1 MSDVPDRLTGIP
13 ARLSK
18 VPITA
23 TDTAVG
29 TIRNDD
35 SAALSIADISA
46 DEGDG
51 LTFTVTLNK
60 GVQGGFTVTPKYTDG
75 TAAST
80 GAGADYTKNTAT
92 LTFAGT
98 AGEQQTFTV
107 ATVENRE
114 PEPDETFTVGLT
126 VSGTTLAVGAVDTA
140 TGTINNDDFVTVS
153 VVSKN
158 YGEGT
163 GGLLE
168 LRLSSPVRSQTVD
181 VAYATS
187 VESGQTA
194 TSGTDF
200 TAAAGTVR
208 FSAGTVRAFV
218 WLTTKEDTIVE
229 ANETFTMTASAPTG
243 GFPAGIS
250 VSDSNGSAVVTIDD
264 NDSAE
269 IRYTATWEWR
279 ETETD
284 VGVLWIVGANVFVN
298 GTPARDSPSLYV
310 DRPIPVGFRQST
322 KTGQTATVDK
332 DFLLYDSKTET
343 HKSPQTATIP
353 AGGSSVPIEI
363 VVVGDTIVE
372 PEEWFEVELFE
383 PSEGFPRGVSLG
395 TPKTR
400 RHAMIDDDTSSLSI
414 SDAEAS
420 EGDYVTFTV
429 TLNEGVQGGLN
440 VALVYTDGTAVSTG
454 DDADY
459 TQNTV
464 PVTFDGTPGEMKV
477 ISVLTTENYLQE
489 DDKTF
494 TVGLETS
501 GATEDILSRVDASAT
516 ATGTILNDD
525 KVGVRV
531 SKKSIEVKE
540 AGDGNLAGYSVV
552 LTAQPTADVTVSVM
566 SSDTSAATVD
576 KSILTFTPQNWYT
589 QQTVTVSGVNDD
601 FAGDRTVTITH
612 GVSGPGSGYEDEIA
626 NPVTVMVRDD
636 DGSRISIRGRSF
648 TEGLDRVVPT
658 VMIVSLSRAA
668 LVPITVNYATSV
680 ESGQTATS
688 GTDFTAVSSGTITI
702 PAGRVRAQGQLTIV
716 DDEVVEG
723 AETFTVTL
731 SAPEGGFPAGVF
743 LDSSKSVTV
752 TILDDDSSVLSIDDV
767 SATEGGDLSFTVT
780 ADKAVQG
787 GFTVTPKYTDGTA
800 ASTGDGA
807 DYTQNTT
814 ALAFTGTAE
823 ETKTFMVSTAE
834 DAVIEADETFTVS
847 LSVTGAPQRAQDE
860 TVAVDATATA
870 TGTITDDDGGATL
883 SIKDVSADEGDTL
896 TFTVTVD
903 KAVQDG
909 FTVTPSYTDGTAASS
924 GDDADYTQNTAALT
938 FAGTAN
944 EKQTFTV
951 ATTEDG
957 VPEEDETFTVDLSLG
972 GTTLTVDAT
981 AKALGTITNDDT
993 VGVAVSPTTIEVAE
1007 VDDTDTSSVKE
1018 HQGTYTV
1025 VLTSQPTADV
1035 TVSVASSDASAATV
1049 DLSTLTFTSTNWNI
1063 PQTVTVTGQDDNVHN
1078 TGGSRSVT
1086 VTHAVSGTGSGYE
1099 SATADSVDVTVTDD
1113 DAAPTAV
1120 TLTVDTDSATTGSQD
1135 SVSEAAAATTV
1146 TVTATLGGSTTFAA
1160 NKTVTVK
1167 VGADA
1172 DSATEGT
1179 DYANVADFTI
1189 TINAGSSSGSETFT
1203 LTPTNDVI
1211 DEANETLS
1219 VGGSSAGLSVTGD
1232 TVTITDNDNVI
1243 ADSRIVEVTI
1253 SKTAVTVAEADDT
1266 GTPSVKEHQ
1275 DTYTVVLTSQPT
1287 ADVTVSV
1294 TSSDRLIATVDRS
1307 ALTFTSANWSMA
1319 QTVTVTGVNDDVD
1332 NARDSRNATVI
1343 HVVSGTGSGYEGVT
1357 AAAVNVTVT
1366 DDDTTPTIG
1375 GIVNNGPTV
1384 SLSCN
1389 PCVTPPRGKIRL
1401 IATARDPDGDPLTY
1415 AWDATSG
1422 ELSKTGTSSKSWTA
1436 PDSPGEVIVSVTVS
1450 DGRGG
1455 TASAA
1460 VLIRIDN
1467 QAPLNPWLARFSRT
1481 AADHVVSAA
1490 DERLAWPHRTG
1501 FEGQIAGH
1509 TLGGKPPQWPQSGDH
1524 GRQAGLDGTIT
1535 TGDFLRGTS
1544 FTLTKGNKE
1553 EGFDTMWGRGAVS
1566 RFEGRSGPYALDG
1579 EVVSTL
1585 IGADSSSR
1593 QSAEGVMVA
1602 HSRGKGGWRSSGD
1615 GGTIEGTVTGVYRY
1629 GRRQASERI
1638 SAWGVAGYGM
1648 GDLSF
1653 MSEGGGKTEM
1663 GMNLMLAAAGL
1674 RGKLLEAS
1682 ANGGAELALK
1692 ADGLV
1697 VHTSSDAA
1705 PDMAAAAKADVTRL
1719 RVGVEGA
1726 WHGLD
1731 LAGGQLAPSL
1741 EIGLRHDSGDAETG
1755 FGADIG
1761 AGAAWSDPKRGL
1773 SVELRARGLLTHE
1786 DMDFREYG
1794 FSGDLVWDPS
1804 PSSARGPS
1812 LMLRHTAGGPAEGG
1826 MDTLLTRH
1834 TLAGLA
1840 VNDGAGRQQLEA
1852 QLGYGVP
1859 ALNGQLTATPEIGIA
1874 LSNSGRDY
1882 TLGWRLTP
1890 EQRGL
1895 PAFEFRIGAV
1905 RRESDSEPEHSINF
1919 QLSIRW

>member
-1 MSDVPDRLTGIP
+1 
-13 ARLSK
+13 
-18 VPITA
+18 
-23 TDTAVG
+23 
-29 TIRNDD
+29 
-35 SAALSIADISA
+35 
-46 DEGDG
+46 
-51 LTFTVTLNK
+51 
-60 GVQGGFTVTPKYTDG
+60 
-75 TAAST
+75 
-80 GAGADYTKNTAT
+80 
-92 LTFAGT
+92 
-98 AGEQQTFTV
+98 
-107 ATVENRE
+107 
-114 PEPDETFTVGLT
+114 
-126 VSGTTLAVGAVDTA
+126 
-140 TGTINNDDFVTVS
+140 
-153 VVSKN
+153 
-158 YGEGT
+158 
-163 GGLLE
+163 
-168 LRLSSPVRSQTVD
+168 
-181 VAYATS
+181 
-187 VESGQTA
+187 
-194 TSGTDF
+194 
-200 TAAAGTVR
+200 
-208 FSAGTVRAFV
+208 
-218 WLTTKEDTIVE
+218 
-229 ANETFTMTASAPTG
+229 
-243 GFPAGIS
+243 
-250 VSDSNGSAVVTIDD
+250 
-264 NDSAE
+264 
-269 IRYTATWEWR
+269 
-279 ETETD
+279 
-284 VGVLWIVGANVFVN
+284 
-298 GTPARDSPSLYV
+298 
-310 DRPIPVGFRQST
+310 
-322 KTGQTATVDK
+322 
-332 DFLLYDSKTET
+332 
-343 HKSPQTATIP
+343 
-353 AGGSSVPIEI
+353 
-363 VVVGDTIVE
+363 
-372 PEEWFEVELFE
+372 
-383 PSEGFPRGVSLG
+383 
-395 TPKTR
+395 
-400 RHAMIDDDTSSLSI
+400 
-414 SDAEAS
+414 
-420 EGDYVTFTV
+420 
-429 TLNEGVQGGLN
+429 
-440 VALVYTDGTAVSTG
+440 
-454 DDADY
+454 
-459 TQNTV
+459 
-464 PVTFDGTPGEMKV
+464 
-477 ISVLTTENYLQE
+477 
-489 DDKTF
+489 
-494 TVGLETS
+494 
-501 GATEDILSRVDASAT
+501 
-516 ATGTILNDD
+516 
-525 KVGVRV
+525 
-531 SKKSIEVKE
+531 
-540 AGDGNLAGYSVV
+540 
-552 LTAQPTADVTVSVM
+552 
-566 SSDTSAATVD
+566 
-576 KSILTFTPQNWYT
+576 TFTPQNCYT
-589 QQTVTVSGVNDD
+589 KQKVKVSGVNED

-1232 TVTITDNDNVI
+1232 TVTITDNDATPTAVTLTVDTDSATTGSQDSVSEAAAATTVTVTATLGGSTTFAANKTVTVKVGADADSATEGTDYANVADFTITINAGSSSGSETFTLTPTNDVIDEANETLSVGGSSAGLSVTGDTVTITDNDNVI

-1481 AADHVVSAA
+1481 AAD
-1490 DERLAWPHRTG
+1490 
-1501 FEGQIAGH
+1501 
-1509 TLGGKPPQWPQSGDH
+1509 
-1524 GRQAGLDGTIT
+1524 
-1535 TGDFLRGTS
+1535 
-1544 FTLTKGNKE
+1544 
-1553 EGFDTMWGRGAVS
+1553 
-1566 RFEGRSGPYALDG
+1566 
-1579 EVVSTL
+1579 
-1585 IGADSSSR
+1585 
-1593 QSAEGVMVA
+1593 
-1602 HSRGKGGWRSSGD
+1602 
-1615 GGTIEGTVTGVYRY
+1615 
-1629 GRRQASERI
+1629 
-1638 SAWGVAGYGM
+1638 
-1648 GDLSF
+1648 
-1653 MSEGGGKTEM
+1653 
-1663 GMNLMLAAAGL
+1663 
-1674 RGKLLEAS
+1674 
-1682 ANGGAELALK
+1682 
-1692 ADGLV
+1692 
-1697 VHTSSDAA
+1697 
-1705 PDMAAAAKADVTRL
+1705 
-1719 RVGVEGA
+1719 
-1726 WHGLD
+1726 
-1731 LAGGQLAPSL
+1731 
-1741 EIGLRHDSGDAETG
+1741 
-1755 FGADIG
+1755 
-1761 AGAAWSDPKRGL
+1761 
-1773 SVELRARGLLTHE
+1773 
-1786 DMDFREYG
+1786 
-1794 FSGDLVWDPS
+1794 
-1804 PSSARGPS
+1804 
-1812 LMLRHTAGGPAEGG
+1812 
-1826 MDTLLTRH
+1826 
-1834 TLAGLA
+1834 
-1840 VNDGAGRQQLEA
+1840 
-1852 QLGYGVP
+1852 
-1859 ALNGQLTATPEIGIA
+1859 
-1874 LSNSGRDY
+1874 
-1882 TLGWRLTP
+1882 
-1890 EQRGL
+1890 
-1895 PAFEFRIGAV
+1895 
-1905 RRESDSEPEHSINF
+1905 
-1919 QLSIRW
+1919 